1 MVSSLFEVILL
12 IGSMI
17 LLLILKTPMAFA
29 MIISA
34 WVTFLFINNP
44 VFSNPSY
51 LSRLSF
57 YSIDMFAL
65 LAVPFFL
72 LAGELLQFG
81 LAKRLIDW
89 VQSIVGFIRGALGYV
104 VVLSSLFF
112 GAISGSFMATIAAIG
127 TIMLPEMEKNGY
139 DKIKSAALLSA
150 SGFLGILIPPSVP
163 SLIYATVA
171 GLSVAELFV
180 ATILPGTLMACGFLV
195 INYFV
200 LGKSVATV
208 SNAPKI
214 YSSQYFKNFVNSSKT
229 ALPILLMP
237 IIVLGGI
244 YGGIVTP
251 TEAGVI
257 AVIYAL
263 ILGFAFRL
271 WKSKELLNVFLQT
284 GKTTAVVLI
293 LVAFASP
300 MARIFS
306 VLRIPTMIADL
317 IMSITTN
324 PYGVIAIVSLVILI
338 MGMFLDTNAI
348 IILTIP
354 VFAPL
359 VEMVGFDPIH
369 YASLTVVNLGIG
381 CITPPFGFGLF
392 MGARI
397 ANIEVYELLP
407 SLIPYLIWCV
417 IVLAIVLFFP
427 GLSLWLPNLLF

>member
-65 LAVPFFL
+65 LADPFFL
-72 LAGELLQFG
+72 FAGELLKFG
-81 LAKRLIDW
+81 LEKRLIDW
-89 VQSIVGFIRGALGYV
+89 VQSIVGFIRDIGIC
-104 VVLSSLFF
+104 SSFIKFIFRSNFWFF
-112 GAISGSFMATIAAIG
+112 LATIAAIG

-180 ATILPGTLMACGFLV
+180 ATILPGILMACGFLV